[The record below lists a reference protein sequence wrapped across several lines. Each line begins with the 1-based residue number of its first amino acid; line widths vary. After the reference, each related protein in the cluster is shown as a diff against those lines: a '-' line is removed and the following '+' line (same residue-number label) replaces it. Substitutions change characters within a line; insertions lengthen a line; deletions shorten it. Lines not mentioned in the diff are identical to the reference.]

1 MSNLYLMVYGVPFAL
16 SVAVALVLCTLCW
29 LLEWQV
35 GRRIGVYAGYAAMF
49 ALSLKILHLTY
60 LEITE
65 CSGVLGWPVLFP
77 QCEWSIASKLLAAF
91 LTIVAM
97 PLLILSEIKL
107 RRWSL
112 NRAQLTH

>member
-16 SVAVALVLCTLCW
+16 SVAVALVLATLCW
-29 LLEWQV
+29 LLEWQI
-35 GRRIGVYAGYAAMF
+35 GHRIGIYAGYASMLAV
-49 ALSLKILHLTY
+49 ALKISHLTY

-65 CSGVLGWPVLFP
+65 CSGVFGWPVLFP
-77 QCEWSIASKLLAAF
+77 QCEWSIVSKLLAAF

-97 PLLILSEIKL
+97 PLLIFSEIKL

-112 NRAQLTH
+112 NRAQPTH